1 MENMFEDC
9 KKCRVR
15 CIRKIRD
22 DLLKES
28 DTLYLSDAV
37 IDDDEF
43 NAIQIHRQERR
54 EYMNKSSS

>member
-1 MENMFEDC
+1 VEDILEDC
-9 KKCRVR
+9 KNCRVD

-28 DTLYLSDAV
+28 DKLFLSDAV

-54 EYMNKSSS
+54 EYMNKTWS